1 MNRLGFRIMSALI
14 AFALVWR
21 SNSHAAASAMSSP
34 SMLTSNTYYV
44 STTGS
49 DSNSGSSAAPF
60 RTFTKAASVL
70 VAGDTLQVMT
80 GTYTETLTLA
90 NSGTATAPITVIGN
104 SAVLNMQGT
113 KANGIS
119 ISGNHIK
126 VSRFEVVGATDFGI
140 LVTGKYVSVENN
152 VIHDNVTRNGVGTC
166 GISTSWGSA
175 LKVKVGGENTTIR
188 SNSVYDNC
196 GEGIA
201 VTRGLTALI
210 ENNTVY
216 DNFSVN
222 IYIDNSAFVTVR
234 NNISYCTGTHLNHG
248 NRATGIALGEEFYT
262 GWGAQLHDIQI
273 SSNTI
278 TDCRTGVA
286 AFESEVAGTLM
297 NATINNNNVP
307 SGQVRGVS
315 IQTLLNQNVSISNNT
330 LFNSIY
336 MAQPIGITLTGNI
349 IGGVVPTSTG
359 HSFPTSTNL
368 PATFAPTAILS
379 TATKT
384 ASPLPASAT
393 AAQTLISLTP
403 TASAIP
409 ASATATPSQT
419 ATATAI
425 PPTSTF
431 TASPVPASPTFTST
445 SIPPTVTSAPT
456 GLARSEAVFD
466 DKLSSFV
473 YSSGWQDT
481 IRKQAYG
488 GSYKITSQNGSHVT
502 FPFTGQSFSVIY
514 KGGPAFQKMDV
525 YVDSILVGAIDQRAS
540 GSGFQLR
547 WDYPGL
553 LTPGGHTLKLVF
565 VAANTSD
572 GANGS
577 LDAVIV
583 R

>member
-1 MNRLGFRIMSALI
+1 MNRPGFRIMSVLI
-14 AFALVWR
+14 AFALLWE
-21 SNSHAAASAMSSP
+21 SHSRASASAISSP

-44 STTGS
+44 STTGN

-60 RTFTKAASVL
+60 RTFAKAASVL
-70 VAGDTLQVMT
+70 LAGDTLQVMT

-113 KANGIS
+113 RANGIS
-119 ISGNHIK
+119 VSGNYIK

-188 SNSVYDNC
+188 SNSVYNNC

-201 VTRGLTALI
+201 VTRGLAALI

-222 IYIDNSAFVTVR
+222 IYVDNSAFVTVR
-234 NNISYCTGTHLNHG
+234 NNISYCTGTHLHNG

-286 AFESEVAGTLM
+286 AFESEVAGTLI
-297 NATINNNNVP
+297 NATISNNNVP
-307 SGQVRGVS
+307 SGQVRGLS
-315 IQTLLNQNVSISNNT
+315 IQTLLNQNILISNNT

-336 MAQPIGITLTGNI
+336 VAQAAGITLTGNI
-349 IGGVVPTSTG
+349 IGGVVPTSTNPT
-359 HSFPTSTNL
+359 FPTSTNL
-368 PATFAPTAILS
+368 PVTFTPTAILS

-384 ASPLPASAT
+384 TSPLPASAT
-393 AAQTLISLTP
+393 ATQTLISLTS
-403 TASAIP
+403 TASAVP
-409 ASATATPSQT
+409 ASATAT
-419 ATATAI
+419 ATTI
-425 PPTSTF
+425 PPTNTL

-456 GLARSEAVFD
+456 GLARSEGLFD
-466 DKLSSFV
+466 DKHSSFV

-525 YVDSILVGAIDQRAS
+525 YVDNILVGAIDQRAS

-553 LTPGGHTLKLVF
+553 LTPGSHTLKLVF
-565 VAANTSD
+565 VAVTTSD
-572 GANGS
+572 GASGS
-577 LDAVIV
+577 LDAVMV